1 MRLKTEIWIQA
12 LIRRAETGGAM
23 AMVVSRGDRD
33 AGGTLIRINRLDGYS
48 SLLSP
53 VTALEGG
60 RIWRVITGPDTGNTE
75 GEEMIAKECKRD
87 PDLWVVEIEDR
98 HGRHFIEETVEGIW

>member
-12 LIRRAETGGAM
+12 LIRRAETSGAM

-33 AGGTLIRINRLDGYS
+33 AGGTLIRINRLAGCS

-60 RIWRVITGPDTGNTE
+60 RVWRVIAGPKTADLE
-75 GEEMIAKECKRD
+75 IEALIAKECKRD

-98 HGRHFIEETVEGIW
+98 QGRHFIEETVEGIW